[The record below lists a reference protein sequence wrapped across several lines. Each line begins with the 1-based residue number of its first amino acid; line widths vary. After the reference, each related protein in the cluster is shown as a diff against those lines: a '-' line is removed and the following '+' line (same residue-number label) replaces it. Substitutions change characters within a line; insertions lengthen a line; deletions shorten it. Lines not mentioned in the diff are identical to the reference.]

1 MIVTKTQHKQ
11 SKSSTWQTLNRQ
23 IRAAEKE
30 RGIDRD
36 AHQAMVQNITGKDS
50 LGQCTD
56 GEMRKIVAHLNG
68 TRAGFKPSAK
78 GYVRKIWALWGSLKK
93 AGALT
98 ATDTDAALLA
108 FVNKHLKARQFAHV
122 RQLDWLTYDEAAPVI
137 EALKD
142 WDHRVKKGGST

>member
-1 MIVTKTQHKQ
+1 MP
-11 SKSSTWQTLNRQ
+11 KSPTWQSLNRQ
-23 IRAAEKE
+23 IRAAEKVQGMDHE
-30 RGIDRD
+30 
-36 AHQAMVQNITGKDS
+36 AHQAMVQNITGKTS

-56 GEMRKIVAHLNG
+56 AEMHQIIAHLNFP
-68 TRAGFKPSAK
+68 RAGFKKSAK
-78 GYVRKIWALWGSLKK
+78 GYVRKIWALWGNLKK
-93 AGALT
+93 AGALS

-142 WDHRVKKGGST
+142 WDRRIKNGGAA

>member
-1 MIVTKTQHKQ
+1 MP
-11 SKSSTWQTLNRQ
+11 KSPTWQSLNRQ

-36 AHQAMVQNITGKDS
+36 AHEALVLQVTGKTS
-50 LGQCTD
+50 LGDCTD
-56 GEMRKIVAHLNG
+56 SEMRKIVAHLNG
-68 TRAGFKPSAK
+68 TRVGFKPSAK

-93 AGALT
+93 AGALS
-98 ATDTDAALLA
+98 ATDTDAALLV
-108 FVNKHLKARQFAHV
+108 FVNKHLDGRQFANI

-142 WDHRVKKGGST
+142 WDHRVKAGGAD

>member
-1 MIVTKTQHKQ
+1 M
-11 SKSSTWQTLNRQ
+11 SKSSTWQALNRQ

-36 AHQAMVQNITGKDS
+36 AHEALVLQVTGKTS
-50 LGQCTD
+50 LGDCTD
-56 GEMRKIVAHLNG
+56 SEMRKIVAHLNG
-68 TRAGFKPSAK
+68 TRVGFKPSAK

-93 AGALT
+93 AGALS
-98 ATDTDAALLA
+98 ATDTDAALLV
-108 FVNKHLKARQFAHV
+108 FVNKHLDGRQFANI

-142 WDHRVKKGGST
+142 WDRRVKTGGAD

>member
-1 MIVTKTQHKQ
+1 M
-11 SKSSTWQTLNRQ
+11 SKSSTWQSLNRQ
-23 IRAAEKE
+23 IRAAENAQ
-30 RGIDRD
+30 GIDHD
-36 AHQAMVQNITGKDS
+36 AHQAMVEKITGKTS

-56 GEMRKIVAHLNG
+56 AEMRRVVAHLNG
-68 TRAGFKPSAK
+68 HRTGFKPSSK

-93 AGALT
+93 VGALN

-108 FVNKHLKARQFAHV
+108 FVNKHLTGRQFANI

-142 WDHRVKKGGST
+142 WSERTKSKGPL

>member
-1 MIVTKTQHKQ
+1 M
-11 SKSSTWQTLNRQ
+11 SKSSTWQSLNRQ

-36 AHQAMVQNITGKDS
+36 AHEAMVQQITGKTS

-68 TRAGFKPSAK
+68 ARAGFRPSAK
-78 GYVRKIWALWGSLKK
+78 GYVRKIWALWGSIRK
-93 AGALT
+93 AGALS

-108 FVNKHLKARQFAHV
+108 FVNKHLKGRQFASI
-122 RQLDWLTYDEAAPVI
+122 RQLDWLTYEEAAPVI

-142 WDHRVKKGGST
+142 WNNRVNAAGAD

>member
-1 MIVTKTQHKQ
+1 MP
-11 SKSSTWQTLNRQ
+11 KSPTWQNLNRQ

-30 RGIDRD
+30 RGMDQD
-36 AHQAMVQNITGKDS
+36 AHQAMVQNITGKTS
-50 LGQCTD
+50 LGDCSDT
-56 GEMRKIVAHLNG
+56 EMRKIVAHLNG
-68 TRAGFKPSAK
+68 TRAGFKKSAK
-78 GYVRKIWALWGSLKK
+78 GYVRKIWALWGNLKK

-98 ATDTDAALLA
+98 ATNTDAALLG

-142 WDHRVKKGGST
+142 WDRRMKNGGAA